1 MVTESNV
8 QSQSSRA
15 PSGAA
20 VGLTVFAGVLMI
32 MVGVLHAIQGL
43 VALFNDEFFVVG
55 QQWTFKFDV
64 TQWGWIHLL
73 GGIIVAL
80 AGFALFTGAVWAR
93 LVGVIVVSVS
103 AVANFMWM
111 PYYPV
116 WAIVVIALDI
126 FIIWA
131 LTVHGR
137 DIAQVS

>member
-1 MVTESNV
+1 MVTESRMQN
-8 QSQSSRA
+8 QSTTP

-20 VGLTVFAGVLMI
+20 VGLTVFAGALMI
-32 MVGVLHAIQGL
+32 MVGVFHAIQGI

-55 QQWTFKFDV
+55 QKWTFKFDL
-64 TQWGWIHLL
+64 TQWGWIQLL

-80 AGFALFTGAVWAR
+80 AGLALFTGAVWAR
-93 LVGVIVVSVS
+93 IVGVIVVCVS
-103 AVANFMWM
+103 AVVNFMWM

-137 DIAQVS
+137 DIAKVQ